1 MTTPIQDA
9 LARTAPPTMQLRHV
23 GMYVRDIDV
32 MAAFYRE
39 VLGFVETDRGETRG
53 QRVVFLTRDADSH
66 HQLVM
71 ETGRPPGEGPGH
83 GMQQL
88 SFKVQALDD
97 LRAMYRVIWDR
108 RDVSRIAP
116 VDHGNAWSL
125 YFHDPEMNRI
135 EIYLDTPWHIA
146 QPHREELDLS
156 LSDAKIL
163 ALTEQRARRDA
174 GFQPMAQYRAALAER
189 IAATRRLAAGTD
201 TGKTS

>member
-1 MTTPIQDA
+1 
-9 LARTAPPTMQLRHV
+9 
-23 GMYVRDIDV
+23 
-32 MAAFYRE
+32 
-39 VLGFVETDRGETRG
+39 
-53 QRVVFLTRDADSH
+53 
-66 HQLVM
+66 
-71 ETGRPPGEGPGH
+71 
-83 GMQQL
+83 MQQL

-108 RDVSRIAP
+108 RDVSRIVP

-189 IAATRRLAAGTD
+189 IAATRQLAAGPD
-201 TGKTS
+201 AVKTP